1 VARLHFIVPATHI
14 ILTGASKVDCK
25 CEGICTCKGISAEEL
40 FEWFEEAEA
49 YHQETVAKQTGHQS
63 DDAPNV
69 GAGDFNDT
77 PPAPELF

>member
-1 VARLHFIVPATHI
+1 MN
-14 ILTGASKVDCK
+14 CK

-49 YHQETVAKQTGHQS
+49 HYQETVAKLTGHKS
-63 DDAPNV
+63 DDAPNLE
-69 GAGDFNDT
+69 AGDFNDT